1 MVTLN
6 KRVTLA
12 KRTVKTMP
20 DVNGGPVAKLL
31 SLNNPVH
38 LAAFFKLTNNERV

>member
-6 KRVTLA
+6 KRVNLA
-12 KRTVKTMP
+12 KRPVKTMA

-31 SLNNPVH
+31 SQNNPLH
-38 LAAFFKLTNNERV
+38 LAAFFKLTNNER